1 MDDTKFCLLVAAID
15 FGTSS
20 SGCAFSFR
28 HCYKEDPLDIHFIE
42 KWMGDDDYHI
52 FFSKKPPT
60 CVLLNPQKEFLSFGY
75 EAEQKYSEL
84 AFGSNHYDHY
94 FFKEFKM
101 VLHET
106 RKLSRTIM
114 IKDVK
119 GKEVPALDL
128 FAHVIRYL
136 KDNLLSALESRKTS
150 IIHRDIHWVLT
161 VPDLWWKNSAKQFMR
176 EAAIKAGI
184 LTEYLTICLEPEA
197 ALTYCQRLPATAF
210 IGNPGTQSFLSS
222 SSETKFMIIN
232 LGGTTASININQK
245 QSNGT
250 FYELHIP
257 TGGPWGGNKVNE
269 ALERMIIKIVGA
281 SCFQIFKDDHKTE
294 YIEMQRRL
302 EIKKGTVKPD
312 SISKITIRIS
322 SIIHTLFKEETGENI
337 KDVIQQM
344 QLSKKITWLGDFL
357 RIDSDLFKDLFRE
370 PVNMLVEHI
379 QQLMTEDNLSDVST
393 LLMVGGFSESP
404 IVLDAIMKAF
414 PDKRVIVPEEA
425 RLAVLQGAVLFGHES
440 DADLGSN
447 PPGLL

>member
-1 MDDTKFCLLVAAID
+1 MDDTKYCLLVAAID

-28 HCYKEDPLDIHFIE
+28 HGYKEDPLDIQFIK
-42 KWMGDDDYHI
+42 KWMGDNDCYID
-52 FFSKKPPT
+52 FKKLPT
-60 CVLLNPQKEFLSFGY
+60 CVLLSPQKEFLSFGY

-84 AFGSNHYDHY
+84 AFDSNHYDHY

-114 IKDVK
+114 IKDVR

-136 KDNLLSALESRKTS
+136 KDHLFSGLKPRTTG
-150 IIHRDIHWVLT
+150 ITPRDINWVLT

-184 LTEYLTICLEPEA
+184 LTERLTICLEPEA

-222 SSETKFMIIN
+222 SSDTKFMIIN

-269 ALERMIIKIVGA
+269 AFERMIIKIVGA
-281 SCFQIFKDDHKTE
+281 SCFQIFKDDYKRE
-294 YIEMQRRL
+294 YIDLQRDL
-302 EIKKGTVKPD
+302 EFKKRQIKPD
-312 SISKITIRIS
+312 SNSKFSIRMP
-322 SIIHTLFKEETGENI
+322 SIIPALFKKETGENI

-344 QLSKKITWLGDFL
+344 QLSKKMALVGDLL
-357 RIDSDLFKDLFRE
+357 RMDSDLFKDLFRE

-379 QQLMTEDNLSDVST
+379 QHLMTEDNLSDVST

-414 PDKRVIVPEEA
+414 PDKKVIVPEEA
-425 RLAVLQGAVLFGHES
+425 GLAVLKGAVLFGHES
-440 DADLGSN
+440 DAVLRSN